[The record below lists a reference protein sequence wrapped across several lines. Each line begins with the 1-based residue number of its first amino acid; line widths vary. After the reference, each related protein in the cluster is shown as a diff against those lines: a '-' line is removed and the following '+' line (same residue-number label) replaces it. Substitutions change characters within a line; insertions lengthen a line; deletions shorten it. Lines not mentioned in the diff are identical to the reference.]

1 MKYSVACLLATT
13 NALTI
18 RNKATPAA
26 PTCSSNYD
34 RLQEQK
40 AYTIDSDFV
49 TSNLVGGKFVD
60 PSFGSDDSVLYNELQ
75 TTDSQ
80 FAGQVTAYKNTQ
92 KSPGVEWKRPS
103 EVQPGATL
111 WGPAGTP
118 DINVKISE

>member
-1 MKYSVACLLATT
+1 MKYSVACLLAST

-18 RNKATPAA
+18 RNKAAA
-26 PTCSSNYD
+26 VPTCSSNFD

-40 AYTIDSDFV
+40 AYTLKSDFI
-49 TSNLVGGKFVD
+49 TSNLVDGKFVD

-92 KSPGVEWKRPS
+92 KSPGVAWKRPS

-111 WGPAGTP
+111 WGSDAEP